1 MTAAAGRCDG
11 PGLEE
16 TPRQGKDLSRQNFT
30 CMFRAAPKRC
40 TSPPGSRLQGVFCFR
55 RFPGDQFNL
64 SGRFSPTT
72 IASAHAHKE
81 AKIPMKTSGRL
92 RKQLSKLLASAE

>member
-1 MTAAAGRCDG
+1 M
-11 PGLEE
+11 
-16 TPRQGKDLSRQNFT
+16 
-30 CMFRAAPKRC
+30 
-40 TSPPGSRLQGVFCFR
+40 
-55 RFPGDQFNL
+55 

-92 RKQLSKLLASAE
+92 RKQLSKLLASAERFEALKKAGQLRYEADKKRKRER